1 MKHAISYVIASI
13 QRSGTHLLCSILRST
28 GVVGSPDEH
37 FLSKPGETWE
47 KRWGGHR
54 ASPMCNTF
62 YSKIPHLMESSA
74 QCNVELFRTNAPDV
88 AGNSGIQKS

>member
-47 KRWGGHR
+47 KRWGAPSRVAYVQHVLQQ
-54 ASPMCNTF
+54 NT
-62 YSKIPHLMESSA
+62 
-74 QCNVELFRTNAPDV
+74 APDGV
-88 AGNSGIQKS
+88 FGTV